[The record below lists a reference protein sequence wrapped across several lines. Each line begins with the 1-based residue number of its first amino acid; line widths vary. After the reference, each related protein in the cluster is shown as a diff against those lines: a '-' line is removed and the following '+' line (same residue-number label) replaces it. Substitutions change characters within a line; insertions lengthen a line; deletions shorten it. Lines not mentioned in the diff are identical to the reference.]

1 MFWPA
6 GVELCCQQL
15 LIWHVVGCIRL
26 WYLSL
31 SLHSLRA
38 ELNSLL
44 FKISYKRKLFR
55 KNAFR
60 AVFPVQRISTFYG
73 NILGKN

>member
-1 MFWPA
+1 MFLPA
-6 GVELCCQQL
+6 DVELCCRQL
-15 LIWHVVGCIRL
+15 LIWHVVGCIRFVA
-26 WYLSL
+26 SL
-31 SLHSLRA
+31 SFYSLRA
-38 ELNSLL
+38 KMNSLL